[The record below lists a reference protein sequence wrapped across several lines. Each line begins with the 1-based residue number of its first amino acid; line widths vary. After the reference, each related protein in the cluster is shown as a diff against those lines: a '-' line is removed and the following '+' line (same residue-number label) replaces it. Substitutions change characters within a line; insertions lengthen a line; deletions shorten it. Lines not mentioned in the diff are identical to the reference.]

1 MRLLDTNVL
10 IYAFEQDSPFKNWA
24 HDLVV
29 QSIIDRIA
37 VVNPVI
43 IAELAIGIEEPE
55 SLSDKLS
62 RWGIILTDLPC
73 ESSLRCA
80 IAFGKYLNRRK
91 TSPQGKLPAPKTP
104 MPDFFIGAHASV
116 MGWSIATVD
125 PDRYRSYFPEV
136 SLIVP

>member
-55 SLSDKLS
+55 SL
-62 RWGIILTDLPC
+62 
-73 ESSLRCA
+73 
-80 IAFGKYLNRRK
+80 
-91 TSPQGKLPAPKTP
+91 
-104 MPDFFIGAHASV
+104 
-116 MGWSIATVD
+116 
-125 PDRYRSYFPEV
+125 
-136 SLIVP
+136 

>member
-62 RWGIILTDLPC
+62 
-73 ESSLRCA
+73 
-80 IAFGKYLNRRK
+80 
-91 TSPQGKLPAPKTP
+91 
-104 MPDFFIGAHASV
+104 
-116 MGWSIATVD
+116 
-125 PDRYRSYFPEV
+125 
-136 SLIVP
+136 